1 MTTGRTPLR
10 ATATADPSLHPKSGD
25 PLINIDFL
33 VRRALEDD
41 APALIEL
48 RRTLFAE
55 TSFMLWEPAEFT
67 NTADDERKRIARL
80 HGRPNSLVLLAEAD
94 AKPVGLLTAVGGELN
109 RLRHSATLALG
120 VAKAHWGRGIAT
132 AMLREAVAWSATA
145 GIARLEL
152 TVHTTN
158 LAAVSVYLRCG
169 FEVEGRRRRSL
180 RVDGAYVD
188 EYLMS
193 RLAAG

>member
-1 MTTGRTPLR
+1 M
-10 ATATADPSLHPKSGD
+10 AF
-25 PLINIDFL
+25 LI
-33 VRRALEDD
+33 RRAVEDD

-48 RRTLFAE
+48 RRRLFAE

-80 HGRPNSLVLLAEAD
+80 QGRANSVVLLAEA
-94 AKPVGLLTAVGGELN
+94 ASQPVGLLTAVGGEVN

-120 VAKAHWGRGIAT
+120 VAKSHWGKGIAT
-132 AMLREAVAWSATA
+132 AMVREAVAWSTTA
-145 GIARLEL
+145 AIARLEL

-158 LAAVSVYLRCG
+158 LAAIAVYLRCG
-169 FEVEGRRRRSL
+169 FEVEGLRRRSL
-180 RVDGAYVD
+180 FVDGAYVD

>member
-1 MTTGRTPLR
+1 MSFT
-10 ATATADPSLHPKSGD
+10 
-25 PLINIDFL
+25 
-33 VRRALEDD
+33 VRRAVEDD

-48 RRTLFAE
+48 RRRLFAE

-67 NTADDERKRIARL
+67 NTAEDERKRIARL
-80 HGRPNSLVLLAEAD
+80 QGRANCAVLVAEVGSQ
-94 AKPVGLLTAVGGELN
+94 PVGLLTAVGGEPN

-120 VAKAHWGRGIAT
+120 VAKSHWGQGIAT
-132 AMLREAVAWSATA
+132 AMVQDAVSWATTA
-145 GIARLEL
+145 GVTRLEL

-158 LAAVSVYLRCG
+158 LAAIAVYLRCG

-180 RVDGAYVD
+180 LVDGAHVD

-193 RLAAG
+193 WLAAG

>member
-1 MTTGRTPLR
+1 M
-10 ATATADPSLHPKSGD
+10 S
-25 PLINIDFL
+25 FL
-33 VRRALEDD
+33 VRRAIEDD

-48 RRTLFAE
+48 RRKLFAE

-80 HGRPNSLVLLAEAD
+80 QGRANSLVLLAEVD
-94 AKPVGLLTAVGGELN
+94 AQTVGLLTAVGGELN

-120 VAKAHWGRGIAT
+120 VAKSHWGQGIAT
-132 AMLREAVAWSATA
+132 AMVREAVAWSAAA
-145 GIARLEL
+145 GLARLEL

-158 LAAVSVYLRCG
+158 LAAVAVYLRCG
-169 FEVEGRRRRSL
+169 FEVEGRRRKSL
-180 RVDGAYVD
+180 FVDGAFVD

>member
-1 MTTGRTPLR
+1 M
-10 ATATADPSLHPKSGD
+10 S
-25 PLINIDFL
+25 FL
-33 VRRALEDD
+33 VRRAVEDD
-41 APALIEL
+41 ASALIEL
-48 RRTLFAE
+48 RRKLFGE

-67 NTADDERKRIARL
+67 STAEDERKRIARL
-80 HGRPNSLVLLAEAD
+80 HGRTNSLVLLAEVD
-94 AKPVGLLTAVGGELN
+94 SQPVGLLTAVGGELN

-132 AMLREAVAWSATA
+132 AMVREAVAWSAMA
-145 GIARLEL
+145 GLARLEL

-169 FEVEGRRRRSL
+169 FEVEGRRRKSL
-180 RVDGAYVD
+180 SVDGAFVD